1 MNCFMFLYEWNSR
14 DLKRII
20 LSILKSWVVDNV
32 YKLNYVQKFSIVDKI
47 VNKSEEKI
55 LLVYT
60 KDEGKLMDFL
70 SKNFPQLLRVYVK

>member
-1 MNCFMFLYEWNSR
+1 MFLYEWNSR